1 MQGFSNFLGL
11 FQVIM
16 ANPDFQQKI
25 ATIFYI
31 WIRKTSHDIE
41 VIQSSVGGAC
51 ECTFLGIRYQLQ
63 APITSSVQDSSDDS
77 KCF

>member
-1 MQGFSNFLGL
+1 MQSFSNFLGL

-16 ANPDFQQKI
+16 ANPDLEQKI
-25 ATIFYI
+25 ATNSYI

-41 VIQSSVGGAC
+41 VIRWSVGGAC

-63 APITSSVQDSSDDS
+63 APITSSVQDSCDDS